1 MKAKQGEVVTLVTM
15 LGEVVGRLTE
25 NTPETITLER
35 PRLFVPGE
43 GGKSGFAPGICMTGE
58 TEPESLVFNM
68 TNVLTVTTS
77 HKQIADGWT
86 SATTGIALASND
98 A

>member
-1 MKAKQGEVVTLVTM
+1 MKANNGDIVTLVTT
-15 LGEVVGRLTE
+15 LGEVIGKVIE
-25 NTPETITLER
+25 NTPETITLDK

-43 GGKSGFAPGICMTGE
+43 QGKGGFAPGICMTGE
-58 TEPESLVFNM
+58 AEPESLVFNM
-68 TNVLTVTTS
+68 SNVLTVTTS
-77 HKQIADGWT
+77 HQQIADGWT

>member
-1 MKAKQGEVVTLVTM
+1 MKAKKGEVVTLVTM
-15 LGEVVGRLTE
+15 LGEVIGKVSE
-25 NTPETITLER
+25 NTSETITLEK

-43 GGKSGFAPGICMTGE
+43 SGKGGFAPGVCMTGAP
-58 TEPESLVFNM
+58 EPEELEFQLN
-68 TNVLTVTTS
+68 NVLTITKC
-77 HKQIADGWT
+77 HQQIADGWT